1 MQSRKYRGRVPS
13 NWRVGVDEILLCD
26 PQTCAALWFLSF
38 SLTYFFPSFSI
49 SSLSLSFVWLSRC
62 FLYDSV
68 RLVHLSFGFSC
79 DGDARRE
86 TRKGRARVVNRQGN
100 HRFASYSFIC
110 ELLTRTPRPLAQS
123 LQQQQLRSIYQT
135 RQYWLLLHFRFEL
148 SIEKCRKNIEK
159 KKEKIRT
166 TFSGLSLAKKQKNKD
181 ADMANRHSHPND
193 IDVEICHGLQY
204 VHTRG
209 TEQQNQET
217 LTDVYYVYLA
227 YSLGFGLHIWCLG
240 YWQSGRFS
248 TFSSSVRKES

>member
-135 RQYWLLLHFRFEL
+135 RQYCIDCSFTFVLNCRLKNVEKTSRKRRKKYGQHSVACHWPRNKRIKTQTWQIDIVIRMKSTSRYVTDSSTSTLVGRNNKIKRLLL
-148 SIEKCRKNIEK
+148 
-159 KKEKIRT
+159 
-166 TFSGLSLAKKQKNKD
+166 
-181 ADMANRHSHPND
+181 M
-193 IDVEICHGLQY
+193 
-204 VHTRG
+204 
-209 TEQQNQET
+209 
-217 LTDVYYVYLA
+217 
-227 YSLGFGLHIWCLG
+227 
-240 YWQSGRFS
+240 S
-248 TFSSSVRKES
+248 TMST